1 MTPGSRGLVGVTTFG
16 GDGGLSGISRYIIQL
31 MQALVEL
38 PDAARY
44 ELLTFEDE
52 ETVFLPRSPRARGL
66 RFARDVASP
75 IRNVAW
81 HQLALPRVTRE
92 RGYDVLFLPAANRRL
107 PLVSPC
113 PTVGTVHDLAA
124 VHVDGKYDPARMFYI
139 RQVLPALIRRLDH
152 VLTVS
157 ESSRRDII
165 EHAGVPPE
173 KITVTPLAA
182 DARVFHPGDRE
193 ASRARVAEIF
203 GVTRPFIL
211 YISRIEHPGKNHVAL
226 IRAFER
232 LKAREDL
239 PHVLVLAGGDRE
251 RADEVHAV
259 ADAARHRADIHFT
272 GFVPGDAVPD
282 LYRAADLFVFPSL
295 YEGFGLP
302 LLEAMACATPV
313 ITADVASLPEVGG
326 DAAWLFE
333 PHDEAQ
339 LASLMARLLTDE
351 GARQAT
357 IQRGL
362 ARASEHT
369 WERTA
374 AQTREVLGRYL
385 PL

>member
-1 MTPGSRGLVGVTTFG
+1 MTQRSGGLVGVTTFG
-16 GDGGLSGISRYIIQL
+16 GDGGVSGISRYIIQL
-31 MQALVEL
+31 MRALVEL
-38 PDAARY
+38 PDAVRY
-44 ELLTFEDE
+44 ELLAFEDE
-52 ETVFLPRSPRARGL
+52 EEIFLPRSLRARGL
-66 RFARDVASP
+66 RFARDMASP

-81 HQLALPRVTRE
+81 HQLELPGLCRA

-182 DARVFHPGDRE
+182 DDRVFHPGDRE
-193 ASRARVAEIF
+193 AARARVAEAF
-203 GVTRPFIL
+203 GVTRPYVL

-226 IRAFER
+226 IRAFDR
-232 LKAREDL
+232 LKTKEDL

-251 RADEVHAV
+251 RAGEVHAV

-282 LYRAADLFVFPSL
+282 LYRAADCFVFPSL

-313 ITADVASLPEVGG
+313 LSADVASLPEVAG

-333 PHDEAQ
+333 PHDEAR
-339 LASLMARLLTDE
+339 LAELMARLLTDE
-351 GARQAT
+351 DARQAT
-357 IQRGL
+357 IRCGL
-362 ARASEHT
+362 ARAAQYT
-369 WERTA
+369 WARTA
-374 AQTREVLGRYL
+374 AQTREVLGRFL